1 MIDFK
6 IFIAI
11 FTAIVAFIDIILYGK
26 LYKKRK
32 EKADIVLTFT
42 FLFIGIMQVIRVI
55 LLLKG

>member
-11 FTAIVAFIDIILYGK
+11 FTAIVAFIDTILYGK

-32 EKADIVLTFT
+32 EKIDIILTFT
-42 FLFIGIMQVIRVI
+42 WLFVGIMQVIRVI

>member
-11 FTAIVAFIDIILYGK
+11 FTAILAFIDTILYGK
-26 LYKKRK
+26 LYKKEK
-32 EKADIVLTFT
+32 EKINIVLAFT
-42 FLFIGIMQVIRVI
+42 FLFMGIMQVIRII

>member
-11 FTAIVAFIDIILYGK
+11 FTAIVAFIDTILYGK

-32 EKADIVLTFT
+32 EKIDIVLTFT
-42 FLFIGIMQVIRVI
+42 WLFVGIMQVIRVI

>member
-11 FTAIVAFIDIILYGK
+11 FTAIVAFIDTILYGK

-32 EKADIVLTFT
+32 EKPDIVLTFT

>member
-11 FTAIVAFIDIILYGK
+11 FTAIVAFIDTILYGK

-32 EKADIVLTFT
+32 EKTDIVLTFT
-42 FLFIGIMQVIRVI
+42 WLFVGIIQVIRVI